1 MGGVH
6 VAVLV
11 TARFI
16 TLEGGE
22 GVGKSTQL
30 KLLVDFLKARGI
42 ASVATREP
50 GGSVAAE
57 LVRQVLLGGGVERWS
72 AGPEALLFAAARG
85 DHVEKTIRPALSR
98 GTWVICD
105 RFVDSSRAYQGI
117 AGQLG
122 DDAVMAMHAIS
133 SGGMMPDRT
142 IVLSLSSDKARQR
155 AQQRDA
161 GAGDRFEQKNE
172 QYHIDVNRA
181 FETIAA
187 KEGDRVRLVNA
198 SGDVDDVHR
207 RIVDELG
214 DLLP

>member
-1 MGGVH
+1 M
-6 VAVLV
+6 

-50 GGSVAAE
+50 GGSPAAE
-57 LVRQVLLGGGVERWS
+57 LVRQVLLGGDVERWS
-72 AGPEALLFAAARG
+72 AGAEALLFAAARG
-85 DHVEKTIRPALSR
+85 DHVEKTIRPALAR
-98 GTWVICD
+98 GTWVVCD

-122 DDAVMAMHAIS
+122 DDAVMALHAIG

-142 IVLSLSSDKARQR
+142 ILLSLSSDKARQR

-161 GAGDRFEQKNE
+161 GEGDRFEKKNE

-187 KEGDRVRLVNA
+187 QEGDRVRLVDA
-198 SGDVDDVHR
+198 SGNIEAVHR

-214 DLLP
+214 DLLS

>member
-1 MGGVH
+1 MGGIH

-11 TARFI
+11 TAKFI

-30 KLLVDFLKARGI
+30 TLLAGWLETRGI
-42 ASVATREP
+42 ACIATREP
-50 GGSVAAE
+50 GGSAGAE
-57 LVRQVLLGGGVERWS
+57 LIREALLGGDVERWS

-85 DHVEKTIRPALSR
+85 DHVEKTIRPALAR
-98 GTWVICD
+98 GAWVVCD

-122 DDAVMAMHAIS
+122 DEAIMAMHAIG
-133 SGGMMPDRT
+133 SGGMMPART
-142 IVLSLSSDKARQR
+142 IVLSLSNNEARQR

-161 GAGDRFEQKNE
+161 GASDRFEQKDTR
-172 QYHIDVNRA
+172 YHLDVNRA
-181 FETIAA
+181 FQTIAA
-187 KEGDRVRLVNA
+187 KEGDRVRLVDA
-198 SGDVDDVHR
+198 SGEVDDVHR
-207 RIVDELG
+207 RIVDELT

>member
-1 MGGVH
+1 
-6 VAVLV
+6 V

-50 GGSVAAE
+50 GGSPAAE
-57 LVRQVLLGGGVERWS
+57 LVRQVLLGGDVERWS

-85 DHVEKTIRPALSR
+85 DHVEKTIRPALAR
-98 GTWVICD
+98 GTWVVCD

-122 DDAVMAMHAIS
+122 DDAVMALHAIG

-142 IVLSLSSDKARQR
+142 ILLSLSSDKARQR

-161 GAGDRFEQKNE
+161 GEGDRFEQKNE

-181 FETIAA
+181 FETIATQ
-187 KEGDRVRLVNA
+187 EGDRVRLVDA
-198 SGDVDDVHR
+198 SGNIEAVHR

-214 DLLP
+214 DLLS

>member
-1 MGGVH
+1 M
-6 VAVLV
+6 

-42 ASVATREP
+42 AAVATREP
-50 GGSVAAE
+50 GGSPAAE
-57 LVRQVLLGGGVERWS
+57 LVRQVLLGGDVERWS

-85 DHVEKTIRPALSR
+85 DHVEKTIRPALAR
-98 GTWVICD
+98 GTWVVCD

-122 DDAVMAMHAIS
+122 DDAVMALHAIG

-142 IVLSLSSDKARQR
+142 ILLSLSSDKARQR

-161 GAGDRFEQKNE
+161 GEGDRFEKKSE

-187 KEGDRVRLVNA
+187 QEGDRVRLVDA
-198 SGDVDDVHR
+198 SGDVDAVHR

-214 DLLP
+214 DLLS

>member
-1 MGGVH
+1 M
-6 VAVLV
+6 

-50 GGSVAAE
+50 GGSPAAE
-57 LVRQVLLGGGVERWS
+57 LVRQVLLGGDVERWS

-85 DHVEKTIRPALSR
+85 DHVEKTIRPALAR
-98 GTWVICD
+98 GTWVVCD

-122 DDAVMAMHAIS
+122 DDAVMALHAIG

-142 IVLSLSSDKARQR
+142 ILLSLSSDKARQR

-161 GAGDRFEQKNE
+161 GEGDRFEQKNE

-187 KEGDRVRLVNA
+187 QEGDRVRLVDA
-198 SGDVDDVHR
+198 SGNIEAVHR
-207 RIVDELG
+207 RIVNELG
-214 DLLP
+214 DLLS

>member
-1 MGGVH
+1 M
-6 VAVLV
+6 

-50 GGSVAAE
+50 GGSPAAE
-57 LVRQVLLGGGVERWS
+57 LVRQVLLGGDVERWS

-85 DHVEKTIRPALSR
+85 DHVEKTIRPALAR
-98 GTWVICD
+98 GTWVVCD

-122 DDAVMAMHAIS
+122 DDAVMALHAIG

-142 IVLSLSSDKARQR
+142 ILLSLSSDKARQR

-161 GAGDRFEQKNE
+161 GEGDRFEQKNE

-187 KEGDRVRLVNA
+187 QEGDRVRLVDA
-198 SGDVDDVHR
+198 SGNIEAVHR

-214 DLLP
+214 DLLS

>member
-30 KLLVDFLKARGI
+30 KLLVDFLKSRGI

-50 GGSVAAE
+50 GGSPAAE
-57 LVRQVLLGGGVERWS
+57 LVRQVLLGGDVERWS

-122 DDAVMAMHAIS
+122 DDAVMALHAIG

-161 GAGDRFEQKNE
+161 GEGDRFEQKNE
-172 QYHIDVNRA
+172 QYHFEVNRA

-187 KEGDRVRLVNA
+187 QEGHRVRLVDA
-198 SGDVDDVHR
+198 SGDVDAVHR

-214 DLLP
+214 DLLS